1 MAGKRPL
8 QSPWSVFERLAG
20 DVAAA
25 VVAAAVVVAAVVVA
39 AVADGAAGRQRPCKT
54 GLEWVELQQQLRP
67 IQREPQRL

>member
-25 VVAAAVVVAAVVVA
+25 VVAAAVVVA